1 MTVDIR
7 ISFRQLVDEASKEVE
22 TIPVEE
28 AITMHGREDV
38 VMVDLRDVRELA
50 LEGRIPGS
58 FHMPRCM
65 LEFWIDP
72 ESPYFKKIFS
82 EDKRFVFYCNRG
94 WRSALATQ
102 LAQRMGL
109 QRVSHVDGGFTAWR
123 DAGGPSEDYKKG
135 G

>member
-7 ISFRQLVDEASKEVE
+7 VGFRQMVDEAVKEIE

-28 AITMHGREDV
+28 AIALHGREDV
-38 VMVDLRDVRELA
+38 IMVDLRDVRELA

-72 ESPYFKKIFS
+72 ESPYYKDVFA
-82 EDKRFVFYCNRG
+82 EGKRFVFYCNKG

-102 LAQRMGL
+102 TAQRMGL
-109 QRVSHVDGGFTAWR
+109 KRVGHVDGGFGAWR
-123 DAGGPSEDYKKG
+123 DAGGPVEEYRKR
-135 G
+135 